1 MSKNVFKIT
10 RKELKKV
17 IKESLEKALSASN
30 NSIHLFEMA
39 TIGAQKWGKDTYS
52 IQIHGASTADRP
64 VPHIHIYKYNDNTK
78 NQFNFEI
85 SLIDLVSKDQITL
98 VRQLDREKNINHKN
112 RDKCSWRGYND
123 IYNGLRSYLFGEVQS
138 RLYKGICVDNLDA
151 AIYAWNQETDML
163 KTNDGGNPMKEW
175 LDAHGIQIL
184 PEYQKYFEPKRI
196 KKMKPPNILT
206 VLFYF

>member
-10 RKELKKV
+10 IKKLKKI
-17 IKESLEKALSASN
+17 IKYPLEKTLYSAYN
-30 NSIHLFEMA
+30 RIHLFEIT
-39 TIGAQKWGKDTYS
+39 TIGVQKWRKDTYS
-52 IQIHGASTADRP
+52 IQIHGASTADKP

-78 NQFNFEI
+78 KQFNFEI
-85 SLIDLVSKDQITL
+85 SIIDLVSKDQITL
-98 VRQLDREKNINHKN
+98 LRQLDREKNINLKN

-138 RLYKGICVDNLDA
+138 IPYKGICVDNIDA

-175 LDAHGIQIL
+175 LDAQGIQIL

-196 KKMKPPNILT
+196 
-206 VLFYF
+206 